1 MKKIYSTPIAEIIKF
16 KTEDIIVTSLGDN
29 NANVGG
35 GWGDE
40 DLG

>member
-29 NANVGG
+29 NATVDGD
-35 GWGDE
+35 WGE
-40 DLG
+40 GDLG

>member
-29 NANVGG
+29 DSDVGG

-40 DLG
+40 DVG

>member
-29 NANVGG
+29 ETTVGG
-35 GWGDE
+35 DLGDE